1 MSTKTIKKE
10 VKQKTEKTEDIDSN
24 EEMETHSIWYGRLKT
39 NPIEAKFFKEFLIDF
54 KVGFK
59 LDESEYESI
68 LNHYW
73 GKSIEDLEKLIKTQN
88 KREKKVKETFKP
100 EGLKKPKSAYNLYCK
115 YYATECKSKEIKFEL
130 KNASSTWNELSDVKK
145 QKYINDALTQKN
157 DYNSQYENLK
167 ADAIKNGDISAV
179 KPKSPVTAYFRYLND
194 KRSEIKD
201 KLMKKGDG
209 ETEKLNIK
217 IVTEAGKM
225 WRELSD
231 EDKEPYETIYQ
242 EEKEKYN
249 VELEKWK
256 VIETSRLKK
265 LAGEDEDIKI
275 DESIG
280 KTDDNKSNQEQDL
293 EIDEETIIEET
304 TTKKSSK
311 KEHKETKESKESKT
325 PKTPKTKKE
334 KKVTLTDEE
343 DA

>member
-1 MSTKTIKKE
+1 MSTKTSKKE
-10 VKQKTEKTEDIDSN
+10 LKETKPEEN

-39 NPIEAKFFKEFLIDF
+39 NSVEAKFFKEFLIDF
-54 KVGFK
+54 KTVFK

-73 GKSIEDLEKLIKTQN
+73 GKSIEELEKLIKTQN

-100 EGLKKPKSAYNLYCK
+100 DGLTKPKSAYNLYCK
-115 YYATECKSKEIKFEL
+115 YYATDCKSKEIKFEL

-145 QKYINDALTQKN
+145 EKYINDALKQKN
-157 DYNSQYENLK
+157 EYNSQYENLK
-167 ADAIKNGDISAV
+167 ANAIKNGDISAE
-179 KPKSPVTAYFRYLND
+179 KPKAPVSGYFRYLND
-194 KRSEIKD
+194 NRSAIKEKLIKQGETD
-201 KLMKKGDG
+201 KLN
-209 ETEKLNIK
+209 TK
-217 IVTEAGKM
+217 ITTEAGKM
-225 WRELSD
+225 WKELSD
-231 EDKEPYETIYQ
+231 KDKEPYETIYQ

-249 VELEKWK
+249 IELEKWK
-256 VIETSRLKK
+256 AIETSRIKK
-265 LAGEDEDIKI
+265 LAGEAEDIQI

-293 EIDEETIIEET
+293 EIDEEA

-311 KEHKETKESKESKT
+311 KEPKE

>member
-1 MSTKTIKKE
+1 MTTKKSKKE
-10 VKQKTEKTEDIDSN
+10 IKTEIEENDTK

-39 NPIEAKFFKEFLIDF
+39 NPIEAKFFKEFLID
-54 KVGFK
+54 
-59 LDESEYESI
+59 LTDEFIDTSGYNSM
-68 LNHYW
+68 LKHYW
-73 GKSIEDLEKLIKTQN
+73 GKSQDELEKLIKTQN

-100 EGLKKPKSAYNLYCK
+100 DGLTKPKTAYNLYCK
-115 YYATECKSKEIKFEL
+115 YYATECKSKDIKFEL

-145 QKYINDALTQKN
+145 QKYINDALKQKN
-157 DYNSQYENLK
+157 EYNSQYDSLK
-167 ADAIKNGDISAV
+167 ANAIKNGEISSV
-179 KPKSPVTAYFRYLND
+179 KPKGPVTAYFRYLND
-194 KRSEIKD
+194 KRSEIKE
-201 KLMKKGDG
+201 KLMEKCEG

-225 WRELSD
+225 WRELSAA
-231 EDKEPYETIYQ
+231 EKEPYEIIYQ

-249 VELEKWK
+249 EDLEKWK

-265 LAGEDEDIKI
+265 LAGESEDIKI

-280 KTDDNKSNQEQDL
+280 KSDDNKSNQEQDL

-311 KEHKETKESKESKT
+311 KEPKE
-325 PKTPKTKKE
+325 PKTHKTHKTKKE
-334 KKVTLTDEE
+334 KKITLTDEE

>member
-1 MSTKTIKKE
+1 
-10 VKQKTEKTEDIDSN
+10 
-24 EEMETHSIWYGRLKT
+24 
-39 NPIEAKFFKEFLIDF
+39 
-54 KVGFK
+54 
-59 LDESEYESI
+59 
-68 LNHYW
+68 
-73 GKSIEDLEKLIKTQN
+73 
-88 KREKKVKETFKP
+88 
-100 EGLKKPKSAYNLYCK
+100 
-115 YYATECKSKEIKFEL
+115 
-130 KNASSTWNELSDVKK
+130 
-145 QKYINDALTQKN
+145 
-157 DYNSQYENLK
+157 
-167 ADAIKNGDISAV
+167 
-179 KPKSPVTAYFRYLND
+179 
-194 KRSEIKD
+194 
-201 KLMKKGDG
+201 
-209 ETEKLNIK
+209 
-217 IVTEAGKM
+217 M

-293 EIDEETIIEET
+293 EIDEEA

-311 KEHKETKESKESKT
+311 KEPKEPKETKESKT
-325 PKTPKTKKE
+325 PKTPKTKTKKE

>member
-1 MSTKTIKKE
+1 MSTKTSKKE
-10 VKQKTEKTEDIDSN
+10 LKETKPEEN

-39 NPIEAKFFKEFLIDF
+39 NSVEAKFFKEFLIDF
-54 KVGFK
+54 KTVFK

-73 GKSIEDLEKLIKTQN
+73 GKSIEELEKLIKTQN

-100 EGLKKPKSAYNLYCK
+100 DGLTKPKSAYNLYCK
-115 YYATECKSKEIKFEL
+115 YYATDCKSKEIKFEL

-145 QKYINDALTQKN
+145 EKYINDALKQKN

-167 ADAIKNGDISAV
+167 ADAIKNGDISAE
-179 KPKSPVTAYFRYLND
+179 KPKAPVSGYFRYLND
-194 KRSEIKD
+194 NRSTIKEKLIKQGETD
-201 KLMKKGDG
+201 KLN
-209 ETEKLNIK
+209 TK
-217 IVTEAGKM
+217 ITTEAGKM
-225 WRELSD
+225 WKELSD
-231 EDKEPYETIYQ
+231 KDKEPYETIYQ

-256 VIETSRLKK
+256 AIETSRIKK
-265 LAGEDEDIKI
+265 LAGEAEDIQI

-293 EIDEETIIEET
+293 EIDEEA

-311 KEHKETKESKESKT
+311 KEPKE

>member
-1 MSTKTIKKE
+1 MSTKTSKKE
-10 VKQKTEKTEDIDSN
+10 LKETKPE

-39 NPIEAKFFKEFLIDF
+39 NSVEAKFFKEFLIDF
-54 KVGFK
+54 KTVFK

-73 GKSIEDLEKLIKTQN
+73 GKSIEELEKLIKTQN

-100 EGLKKPKSAYNLYCK
+100 DGLTKPKSAYNLYCK
-115 YYATECKSKEIKFEL
+115 YYATDCKSKEIKFEL

-145 QKYINDALTQKN
+145 EKYINDALKQKN

-167 ADAIKNGDISAV
+167 ADAIKNGDISAE
-179 KPKSPVTAYFRYLND
+179 KPKAPVSGYFRYLND
-194 KRSEIKD
+194 NRSTIKEKLIKQGETD
-201 KLMKKGDG
+201 KLN
-209 ETEKLNIK
+209 TK
-217 IVTEAGKM
+217 ITTEAGKM
-225 WRELSD
+225 WKELSD
-231 EDKEPYETIYQ
+231 KDKEPYETIYH

-256 VIETSRLKK
+256 AIETSRIKK
-265 LAGEDEDIKI
+265 LAGEAEDIQI

-293 EIDEETIIEET
+293 EIDEEA

-311 KEHKETKESKESKT
+311 KEPKEPKETKES
-325 PKTPKTKKE
+325 KTPKTKKE